1 MIEDMYEEKNP
12 LGYFDNIRMDVIS
25 FIDKPAGEVLEI
37 GCGAGGT
44 LSYLKSNGLAQH
56 VVGIDIASSQIEV
69 ALRQG
74 VDEAFVSNLDDL
86 EEILHG
92 RTFDAILMLDV
103 LEHLVDPWSVL
114 KRISGFLRPGGRA
127 YVSLPNVQSVRVLV
141 PLLMGQWRYK
151 ELGILDKT
159 HLRFFTKR
167 TAVELLRGA
176 GFELESVHHKLESHT
191 LPRLINFL
199 TLGVFKRYLTVQYI
213 LVGRI

>member
-12 LGYFDNIRMDVIS
+12 LGYFDNVRMDVIS
-25 FIDKPAGEVLEI
+25 FIDKPEGEVLEI

-44 LSYLKSNGLAQH
+44 LSYLKYNGLAQH

-69 ALRQG
+69 ALQQG
-74 VDEAFVSNLDDL
+74 VDEAFVSNLDNL

-114 KRISGFLRPGGRA
+114 KCVSGFLRPGGRI
-127 YVSLPNVQSVRVLV
+127 YVSLPNVQNVRVLV

-176 GFELESVHHKLESHT
+176 GFELEGVHHKLESHA

-213 LVGRI
+213 LVGHI

>member
-12 LGYFDNIRMDVIS
+12 LGYFDNVRLDVVS
-25 FIDKPAGEVLEI
+25 FIDKPVGDVLEI

-44 LSYLKSNGLAQH
+44 LSYLKTNCLARH
-56 VVGIDIASSQIEV
+56 VVGIDIARSQVEI
-69 ALRQG
+69 ALQQG

-86 EEILHG
+86 EDILHG

-114 KRISGFLRPGGRA
+114 KRVSAFLKTGGRI
-127 YVSLPNVQSVRVLV
+127 YLSLPNVQSVRVLV
-141 PLLMGQWRYK
+141 PLFMGQWQYK

-167 TAVELLRGA
+167 TAVELLVGA
-176 GFELESVHHKLESHT
+176 GFLLEGVHHRLESHA
-191 LPRLINFL
+191 LPRLVNFL
-199 TLGVFKRYLTVQYI
+199 TLGMFRRYLTVQYI

>member
-1 MIEDMYEEKNP
+1 MIENMYEEKKP
-12 LGYFDNIRMDVIS
+12 LGYFDNIRMDVLC
-25 FIDKPAGEVLEI
+25 FVDRAVGDVLEI

-44 LSYLKSNGLAQH
+44 LSYLKSNGLARH
-56 VVGIDIASSQIEV
+56 VVGVDIASSQIEI
-69 ALRQG
+69 ALRRG

-92 RTFDAILMLDV
+92 RTFDAIFMLDV
-103 LEHLVDPWSVL
+103 LEHLVDPWSIL
-114 KRISGFLRPGGRA
+114 KRVSDFLRSGGRI

-167 TAVELLRGA
+167 TAVELLQGA
-176 GFELESVHHKLESHT
+176 GFELEGVHHKLESHA

-199 TLGVFKRYLTVQYI
+199 TFGVFKRYLTVQYI
-213 LVGRI
+213 LVGRR